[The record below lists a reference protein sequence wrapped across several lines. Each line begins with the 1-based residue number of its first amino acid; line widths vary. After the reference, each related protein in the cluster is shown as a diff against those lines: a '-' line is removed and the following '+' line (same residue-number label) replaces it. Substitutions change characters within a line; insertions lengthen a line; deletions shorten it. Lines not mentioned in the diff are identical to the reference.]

1 MCWIMC
7 HLVVN
12 VCCQGFCWGTFQR
25 SISPIWTWARWL
37 KVIEINFCFF
47 FLSQLLTSR
56 CITFSGRF
64 QPSVPDCFN
73 DCVFVLH
80 RSSHVAAGS
89 WSSGETKSCWGHGTV
104 PLKHTH
110 THTQTF
116 NNIHTFPVP
125 FRFPLVQ
132 VSILTFVFTWISQHL
147 NVTEFVNN

>member
-25 SISPIWTWARWL
+25 SISPIWTWGRWL

-110 THTQTF
+110 THTDIQQYTHISCSFPISFSPGQYFDLCFYMNISTF
-116 NNIHTFPVP
+116 ECD
-125 FRFPLVQ
+125 
-132 VSILTFVFTWISQHL
+132 WICK
-147 NVTEFVNN
+147 